1 VKRSEINAILR
12 DADAFLRQHQFALP
26 PFAYWTPE
34 QWAAKGPEVR
44 EIVDRRLGWDITD
57 FGSGDYARIGLFVFT
72 LRNGAPE
79 SMTTEQGKTYAE
91 KIMVVGVDQ
100 VTPLHFHWLKMEDI
114 INRGGGNLVVRLYNA
129 TEDEGLAETDVT
141 VSIDGVRRTVPAGGT
156 VTLGAGESITLE
168 PHCYHA
174 FWGAEGTVL
183 AGEVS
188 RVNDDNT
195 DNRFYDAAG
204 RFPVIEED
212 EPPLH
217 LLVNDYERYYATASA
232 AKEPAGH

>member
-1 VKRSEINAILR
+1 MKRSEINAILR
-12 DADAFLRQHQFALP
+12 DADGFLRQHQFALP

-57 FGSGDYARIGLFVFT
+57 FGSGDYERIGLFVFT

-79 SMTTEQGKTYAE
+79 AMTTGQGKTYAE
-91 KIMVVGVDQ
+91 KIMVVGIDQ

-114 INRGGGNLVVRLYNA
+114 INRGGGTLVVQLYNS
-129 TEDEGLAETDVT
+129 TEDEGLADTDVT
-141 VSIDGVRRTVPAGGT
+141 VSIDGVLRTVPAGGT
-156 VTLGAGESITLE
+156 VTLGVGESITLE
-168 PHCYHA
+168 PYCYHA
-174 FWGAEGTVL
+174 FWAAEGTVL

-204 RFPVIEED
+204 RFPAIEED

-217 LLVNDYERYYATASA
+217 LLVNDYERYYAPASA
-232 AKEPAGH
+232 AEGR